1 MPKDYKRHLKSDMQ
15 GGFYE
20 IEKAKSKSVPR
31 EIEHSIFLSMV
42 VERDRVLYNE
52 AKSKGDIAT
61 MEFLKKRHE
70 KQNN

>member
-20 IEKAKSKSVPR
+20 IEKSKSKTVPR

-42 VERDRVLYNE
+42 VERDRILYNE

-61 MEFLKKRHE
+61 MEFLINRHKK
-70 KQNN
+70 